1 LAIRPLELQSPAP
14 PPPASLRSGALDTMP
29 LFYQGQSNACGT
41 TALAMILSHVT
52 GTSIDRHDID
62 AQIRRFDVF
71 ASPLDMMDY
80 ARRAGVAAEGYNHG
94 SKEDLE
100 RFIDA
105 GIPTELV
112 ITADGSHALSRLHCV
127 VPVAHHPDP
136 TTGEEIFTLHDPVRG
151 KTEVPWSELNRQW
164 SGPPVGFDHYFMAFA
179 PPGTALPPGRDD
191 GVHGTLL
198 ASEGLASVMNATE
211 RLIHPRA
218 PFDPGPDL
226 RALDEGVRHAVTGA
240 AEAGIGM
247 LTDAVE
253 DAATALATRLRRLF
267 G

>member
-1 LAIRPLELQSPAP
+1 MLIRPLEVPSPAA
-14 PPPASLRSGALDTMP
+14 PPPASPSPGALETMP
-29 LFYQGQSNACGT
+29 LFLQGQSNACGT

-94 SKEDLE
+94 SKDQLE

-105 GIPTELV
+105 GVPTELV
-112 ITADGSHALSRLHCV
+112 ISADGSHALSRLHCV

-136 TTGEEIFTLHDPVRG
+136 TTGEEIFTLHDPARG
-151 KTEVPWSELNRQW
+151 RIEVPWSELDRQW

-179 PPGTALPPGRDD
+179 PAGTPLPPGRDD

-198 ASEGLASVMNATE
+198 ASEGLATLMNATE
-211 RLIHPRA
+211 RLIHPHA
-218 PFDPGPDL
+218 PFDPRPDL
-226 RALDEGVRHAVTGA
+226 RALEGGVRQAVTGA
-240 AEAGIGM
+240 AEAGIGL

-253 DAATALATRLRRLF
+253 DAATALTARLRRLF